1 MRLVL
6 GLGLTYSLVFRGWN
20 GGSVGGKDL
29 IPRRFL
35 LFPRAFDFDELHC
48 VYIACLLSIFA
59 FFHLFLLTVE

>member
-20 GGSVGGKDL
+20 GGSVGGKNL

-35 LFPRAFDFDELHC
+35 LFLALLTSMNC
-48 VYIACLLSIFA
+48 IVYILLACFRSSRSSICFC
-59 FFHLFLLTVE
+59 